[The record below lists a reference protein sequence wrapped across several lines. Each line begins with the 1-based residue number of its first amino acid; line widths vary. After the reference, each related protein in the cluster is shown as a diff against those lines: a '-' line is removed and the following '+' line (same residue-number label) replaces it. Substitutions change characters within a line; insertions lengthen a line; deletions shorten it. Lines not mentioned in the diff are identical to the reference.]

1 MNSNLGSQQNNI
13 LKNSQNTKDDT
24 DITNINQSDL
34 LLFLQFYFINAYKNL
49 SQILSD
55 KVITNES
62 EISKITS
69 SFNFWLNFSLN
80 FKDTS
85 FVNLL
90 LYKEDDRATFCK
102 NKLKEIISLIVK
114 FLYNNLKSE
123 EAYNRILKNNHSKVY
138 ELLLKLKDIIDNV
151 YNSDL
156 KEEIFINLNEEI
168 CNNKEQRFDNGKESE
183 NNDNKN
189 NNEEQNE
196 KQIIPKM
203 VENINGANQFSNSNV
218 DIEKMNNIIQNNIII
233 NNNIENGGKIND
245 SNNNNDIN
253 HNKIYFQQ
261 LENNENNQNINQNKI
276 EQNETNNIINN
287 INNNNT
293 IFTIVDENNNIIS
306 YQEFINDNNILPNN
320 INNNNNIQNNDNNFP
335 LKVDSPSLNYD
346 EISKL
351 FYNFC
356 YFTNFNLRYFQI
368 VFFEKVGYAFL
379 NYNGDFMW
387 ADEFTS
393 HVLFEEDNIKKLN
406 LFNIMTDF
414 SKYILKKKYKDHFF
428 DFKDENNRLRVFTYT
443 IDSSRI
449 NEQENKKKGEKLF
462 DDLSKI
468 KTLVSRASPILL
480 KGKGENY
487 IACIFL
493 ETKFSLYRQ
502 NFDFFYWKSDW
513 NNK

>member
-320 INNNNNIQNNDNNFP
+320 INNNNIQNNDNNFP

-443 IDSSRI
+443 IDCAKI
-449 NEQENKKKGEKLF
+449 NEQESKKKGEKLF
-462 DDLSKI
+462 EDLSKI

-493 ETKFSLYRQ
+493 ETKFSYYRQ

>member
-1 MNSNLGSQQNNI
+1 MNSNLGSQQNNT
-13 LKNSQNTKDDT
+13 LKNAQNTKDDS

-34 LLFLQFYFINAYKNL
+34 LLFLQFYFITAYKNL

-55 KVITNES
+55 KVLTNEN

-90 LYKEDDRATFCK
+90 LYKKDDRATFCI
-102 NKLKEIISLIVK
+102 NKLKDIIKLIVK
-114 FLYNNLKSE
+114 FLYDNLKSE
-123 EAYNRILKNNHSKVY
+123 EAYNRILKNNHTKVY

-156 KEEIFINLNEEI
+156 KEEIFINLNEENPNI
-168 CNNKEQRFDNGKESE
+168 KEEGFDIEKESE
-183 NNDNKN
+183 INENKN
-189 NNEEQNE
+189 NNYNDEQNG
-196 KQIIPKM
+196 KLIMPKM
-203 VENINGANQFSNSNV
+203 AENINETNQFNSNKI
-218 DIEKMNNIIQNNIII
+218 DIENINNIIKNNIII
-233 NNNIENGGKIND
+233 NNNIVNGVHDND
-245 SNNNNDIN
+245 NNNNNDNNDNKDIN
-253 HNKIYFQQ
+253 QNKILFDHI
-261 LENNENNQNINQNKI
+261 ENNENINQNKK
-276 EQNETNNIINN
+276 EQNENINNNN
-287 INNNNT
+287 INNNTT
-293 IFTIVDENNNIIS
+293 INIVDENNNIIN
-306 YQEFINDNNILPNN
+306 YHDIINDYNISPNYINNISNSKY
-320 INNNNNIQNNDNNFP
+320 FP
-335 LKVDSPSLNYD
+335 LKVNSPSLNFE

-368 VFFEKVGYAFL
+368 VFFEKIGYAFL

-387 ADEFTS
+387 ADEFAS
-393 HVLFEEDNIKKLN
+393 NVLFEEDNIKKLN

-443 IDSSRI
+443 IDCAKI
-449 NEQENKKKGEKLF
+449 NEQESKKKGEKLF
-462 DDLSKI
+462 EDLSKI

-493 ETKFSLYRQ
+493 ETKFSYYRQ